1 MKCKQIGL
9 NARRNKKSSKI
20 NWKNG
25 KHRKQRYV
33 RNLRIGLAEKREQ
46 LRVKNINVGETETR
60 VVVTIEKVIK
70 SAMEL
75 SKKGAVWLEQRK
87 RKRNLE
93 LV

>member
-1 MKCKQIGL
+1 M
-9 NARRNKKSSKI
+9 RNS
-20 NWKNG
+20 
-25 KHRKQRYV
+25 
-33 RNLRIGLAEKREQ
+33 RIGLAEKREQ
-46 LRVKNINVGETETR
+46 LRVKNIYETR

-87 RKRNLE
+87 RKINLE